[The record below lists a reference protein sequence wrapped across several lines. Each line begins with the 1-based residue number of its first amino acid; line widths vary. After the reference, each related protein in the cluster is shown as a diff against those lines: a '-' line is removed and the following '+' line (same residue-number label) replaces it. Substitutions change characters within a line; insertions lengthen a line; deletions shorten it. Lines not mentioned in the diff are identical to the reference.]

1 MATSSVERFSENFEQ
16 EAVTY
21 LIFFVGMH
29 WFQKCNFWKN
39 SLSPIWSLR
48 GQRTIEVQISLNPK
62 MRGSMFCNFKK
73 TGWKTKFGHSDLT
86 NDLIGNCTVFHFWIN
101 WNLNLIHPLTL
112 VTSGNFFKN
121 EKDGL
126 CLGFVVKIFH

>member
-1 MATSSVERFSENFEQ
+1 M
-16 EAVTY
+16 
-21 LIFFVGMH
+21 
-29 WFQKCNFWKN
+29 K
-39 SLSPIWSLR
+39 
-48 GQRTIEVQISLNPK
+48 
-62 MRGSMFCNFKK
+62 GSMFCNFKK

-101 WNLNLIHPLTL
+101 WTLNL
-112 VTSGNFFKN
+112 GNLKN